1 MNVLLIGAG
10 AVGQSYGYHF
20 QRGGAEV
27 SFFVREK
34 YAEEAR
40 RGFDLYPLNRPQA
53 RKAPVRLEG
62 FDVLTDMNEVAQH
75 TWDMVVLC
83 VPGPALR
90 SGSWLSELGP
100 LVGDATLVNLTP
112 DLEDYELVAQH
123 VPEAQIVNGMI
134 GLSSWSA
141 PLPGATLP
149 KPGIAYWVPPFTK
162 MGFSGSKDRTRAVV
176 DALNAGG
183 LASKEVGDAREQSA
197 FGSPILQCLV
207 AVLELCDWR
216 FDELRRRRDL
226 LTLHHRAT
234 HEAFAIASKRLGKPV
249 PLGVRLIRPWILR
262 LATRLVRFVAP
273 FDMAV
278 FLEKHFTKVGD
289 QTELRLRTVIATAE
303 AQGQSSAAIRELL
316 DALVAARAQD
326 APGDPSG
333 A

>member
-1 MNVLLIGAG
+1 MKVLLIGAG

-20 QRGGAEV
+20 QRSGAEI

-34 YAEEAR
+34 YADEAR
-40 RGFDLYPLNRPQA
+40 QGFDLYPLNRRNA
-53 RKAPVRLEG
+53 RKAPVHLEG
-62 FDVLTDMNEVAQH
+62 FGVLTEMSEVA
-75 TWDMVVLC
+75 TPCWDMIVLC

-90 SGSWLSELGP
+90 SGSWLEELGP
-100 LVGDATLVNLTP
+100 LVGDATVVNLTP
-112 DLEDYELVAQH
+112 DLEDYELVATH

-162 MGFSGSKDRTRAVV
+162 MGFSGSMERTGAVI

-183 LASKEVGDAREQSA
+183 LASKRVNDAREQSA
-197 FGSPILQCLV
+197 FGSPILQFLV
-207 AVLELCDWR
+207 AVLELAHWR

-226 LTLHHRAT
+226 LALHHRAVR
-234 HEAFAIASKRLGKPV
+234 EAFTVASTRLGKPV
-249 PLGVRLIRPWILR
+249 PLGVRLIRPWVLR

-289 QTELRLRTVIATAE
+289 QTELRLRTLVATAE
-303 AQGQSSAAIRELL
+303 TQGNAAGAMKEVL
-316 DALVAARAQD
+316 DALKESRAR
-326 APGDPSG
+326 G
-333 A
+333 